1 MHVSLAVVSNIRR
14 NTMGEKKKEWEAGAV
29 LFHLFLLFPPVPL
42 FSPVSSC
49 FSFFLLFLVFFFF
62 ILFLLFLC
70 SQPRT
75 LVFLSATESSR
86 GEQQVI
92 LTNCFKQLFAL
103 FPSAGSTPWRGRE
116 EPPVFAANHAL
127 CSANLTVTHNTTSRN
142 THCNTTQFNDEQQL
156 QCVAVFWGVSHSV
169 TQCV

>member
-1 MHVSLAVVSNIRR
+1 M
-14 NTMGEKKKEWEAGAV
+14 
-29 LFHLFLLFPPVPL
+29 LFLLFLLFPPVPL
-42 FSPVSSC
+42 FSHVSSC
-49 FSFFLLFLVFFFF
+49 FSFFLLFLVFLLFFFF

-103 FPSAGSTPWRGRE
+103 FPSTAGSTPWRGRE

-142 THCNTTQFNDEQQL
+142 THCNTQHNSMTNNSCSVL
-156 QCVAVFWGVSHSV
+156 QCFGECHTA
-169 TQCV
+169 